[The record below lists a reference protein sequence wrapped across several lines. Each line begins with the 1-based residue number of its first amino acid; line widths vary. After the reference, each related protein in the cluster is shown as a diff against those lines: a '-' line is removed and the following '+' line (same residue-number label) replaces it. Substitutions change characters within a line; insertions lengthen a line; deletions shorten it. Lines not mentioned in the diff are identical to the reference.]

1 MSAGRQRII
10 LILMF
15 LITLN
20 LPSAFAQ
27 STGRGVSPLYV
38 PRDSSAVMWSAGV
51 GAGIPYGTFGGKFSM
66 GTGLIA
72 GDIGFGVFPFA
83 WTPTISAS
91 GVLHFLDRYA
101 TVRPKATLTYSNV
114 VAAILFLEENSL
126 DPLYDETFPGLAAY
140 AGVDWRISKTSPICI
155 DLNVGWTFP
164 FEGNDEIKKKF
175 DEVKYDLQSQ
185 GYVMT
190 DEKINLETP
199 KISIGITYSIGRSLK
214 MHYNR

>member
-1 MSAGRQRII
+1 MKKAISMAIAVII
-10 LILMF
+10 
-15 LITLN
+15 LN

-27 STGRGVSPLYV
+27 SSGTTASPLYV
-38 PRDSSAVMWSAGV
+38 PRDTSKIMWSAGAGV
-51 GAGIPYGTFGGKFSM
+51 GVPYGTFGGKFSL
-66 GTGLIA
+66 GTDLIT

-83 WTPTISAS
+83 WTPAISAS

-101 TVRPKATLTYSNV
+101 TVRPKITLTYSNV

-140 AGVDWRISKTSPICI
+140 AGVDWRISKTSPLCI
-155 DLNVGWTFP
+155 DLNVGWIFP
-164 FEGNDEIKKKF
+164 FEGNDKIKEKF
-175 DEVKYDLQSQ
+175 DRVKDDLQSQ

-214 MHYNR
+214 MNYNR